1 MDPSGRTGQ
10 SSKLYVRFGFNGIVF
25 QLDRNDSIPGI
36 GFEDPGGPEV
46 SSPEDGLRLDS
57 GTCGAIVGPSR
68 SWTGAAEMSAA
79 TESEDDQRV
88 VRLVWDVSLRLTTI
102 WGLGVAA
109 LVVAGWRT
117 SRADLD
123 SLRSQINSLES
134 RIHPI
139 QQNQQNVTVEQGEG
153 LLEKETRRILARG
166 KHGDL

>member
-1 MDPSGRTGQ
+1 
-10 SSKLYVRFGFNGIVF
+10 
-25 QLDRNDSIPGI
+25 
-36 GFEDPGGPEV
+36 
-46 SSPEDGLRLDS
+46 
-57 GTCGAIVGPSR
+57 
-68 SWTGAAEMSAA
+68 MSAA
-79 TESEDDQRV
+79 ATEPADDQRV

-102 WGLGVAA
+102 WGIGVAA
-109 LVVAGWRT
+109 LVVAGWMT

>member
-1 MDPSGRTGQ
+1 
-10 SSKLYVRFGFNGIVF
+10 
-25 QLDRNDSIPGI
+25 
-36 GFEDPGGPEV
+36 
-46 SSPEDGLRLDS
+46 
-57 GTCGAIVGPSR
+57 
-68 SWTGAAEMSAA
+68 MSAA